1 MIRNIWHTRIGILA
15 VTMAVAG
22 TFLTA
27 LLPTGAPLA
36 PHDSAAQ
43 VGGGLDISVRPEVL
57 DPNPVPGGGVLGQV
71 AAIGLQ
77 NWRVRAMV
85 QIGQRGLC
93 RWRVTQVRERPYANS
108 AVFDQRF
115 LAAFDLDTNNWIS
128 TFRPTFDGPVWTLA
142 ATTDGRLLVGGEFT
156 TVGGEGRNGLAA
168 LDATTGAT
176 LTSFQA
182 TIANDGNNYPPSVR
196 GLEIVGDQVYV
207 VGDFNRLVNGAAR
220 NGVYGAARVS
230 ASTGSWDRTW
240 LPRATGGAI
249 FDIAVDNA
257 RSKVHLVGNFTGVNA
272 ATGTK
277 GGAVVTLSSGVTV
290 ANHEFTQN
298 NAGFQTYGVALIG
311 NQVWIGGEQHLLQV
325 RDASSYAFQ
334 GCFLTGYVGVF
345 PSNCTA
351 QGFFGGAGAG
361 GDYQVVEAIDG
372 FVLGGCHCR
381 GKHFNNFTGQETNLA
396 DRGLR
401 TYSPNGTELPF
412 FPNTIYWNEGP
423 YAAMGDTNGCLY
435 VGGDLTGN
443 VDGFA
448 RFCQPVTPPRSLAA
462 VANGNTVALSW
473 QRPAVIGAGVAR
485 YEVLRNGIVIG
496 QPTTTSFND
505 ATAVA
510 GTTYTYTVRA
520 VGTGGYISEASLP
533 ATYTVAAADATPPSV
548 PQGVAAVINGA
559 APSVSLSWTP
569 STDNVAVRGYLVHRD
584 FAFRAWVPA
593 GTTFTDTTVV
603 RGQTYRYEIRAQDTS
618 GNNSAPSTP
627 LNVTVTADG
636 LPDTT
641 PPSTPATVTAT
652 VNVATPSVTLNWT
665 AATDNVGVRGYLVHR
680 DFQFRAWVPAG
691 TTFTDTTVVAG
702 QTYRYQIRAQDAR
715 PAITRRPRA
724 RSSSWCSSWTARTTD
739 GALRN
744 HPQGPSPFW
753 SHN

>member
-1 MIRNIWHTRIGILA
+1 MIRNLRSIRIAALA
-15 VTMAVAG
+15 ATVAMVG
-22 TFLTA
+22 TLLTT
-27 LLPTGAPLA
+27 LLPAGAPLA
-36 PHDSAAQ
+36 PPSASAQ
-43 VGGGLDISVRPEVL
+43 VAAGLDIAVRPAVL

-71 AAIGLQ
+71 QPIGLQ

-85 QIGQRGLC
+85 QIGQRIYVGGAF
-93 RWRVTQVRERPYANS
+93 TQVRERPYANA

-115 LAAFDLDTNNWIS
+115 LAAFDLDTNNWVS
-128 TFRPTFDGPVWTLA
+128 TFRPSFDGPVWSLA
-142 ATTDGRLLVGGEFT
+142 ATADGRLIVGGQFT
-156 TVGGEGRNGLAA
+156 TVNGEGRLGIAA

-176 LTSFQA
+176 LASFQA
-182 TIANDGNNYPPSVR
+182 TIANDGNIYPPSVR
-196 GLEIVGDQVYV
+196 GLEVVGDQLYI
-207 VGDFNRLVNGAAR
+207 VGDFNRLVNGASR
-220 NGVYGAARVS
+220 NGVYSAARVS
-230 ASTGSWDRTW
+230 ASTGAWDRTW
-240 LPRATGGAI
+240 LPRATGGAV

-272 ATGTK
+272 STGTR

-290 ANHEFTQN
+290 ANHEFSQN
-298 NAGFQTYGVALIG
+298 GSGFQTFGVALTG
-311 NQVWIGGEQHLLQV
+311 NQVWLGGEQHLLQV
-325 RDASSYAFQ
+325 RDATTYAFQ
-334 GCFLTGYVGVF
+334 GCFLTGYTGVF

-361 GDYQVVEAIDG
+361 GDFQVVEAIDG

-381 GKHFNNFTGQETNLA
+381 GNHFNNFTGQETNLQ

-401 TYSPNGTELPF
+401 AYNLDGTELPF

-448 RFCQPVTPPRSLAA
+448 RFCQPVSPPRGLNAA
-462 VANGNTVALSW
+462 ANGNTVALSW
-473 QRPAVIGAGVAR
+473 QRPAVVGTGIAR
-485 YEVLRNGIVIG
+485 YEVLRDGVVIG

-510 GTTYTYTVRA
+510 GTTYTYAVRA
-520 VGTGGYISEASLP
+520 VGTGGYTSESSVSV
-533 ATYTVAAADATPPSV
+533 TFTVAAADVTPPSI
-548 PQGVAAVINGA
+548 PQSVTAAVNGA
-559 APSVSLSWTP
+559 APSVTLGWAA
-569 STDNVAVRGYLVHRD
+569 STDNVAVRGYLVHRN
-584 FAFRAWVPA
+584 FQFRAWVPA

-603 RGQTYRYEIRAQDTS
+603 SGQTYRYEIRAQDTS

-627 LNVTVTADG
+627 VNATVTPDG

-641 PPSTPATVTAT
+641 PPSTPPNVTAA
-652 VNVATPSVTLNWT
+652 VNAVTPSVTLNWG

-702 QTYRYQIRAQDAR
+702 QTYRYQIRAQDAAGNNS
-715 PAITRRPRA
+715 PP
-724 RSSSWCSSWTARTTD
+724 SSP
-739 GALRN
+739 LVVIV
-744 HPQGPSPFW
+744 Q
-753 SHN
+753 